1 MAPSSTEPIA
11 DGSSLPSRDTNER
24 QLLLSCE
31 ASLSYPCNLA
41 QSLIFEHTLES
52 YRCKLHDESKRLFNP
67 SPEVTLL
74 KFWETNKDSSGN
86 FKVPIQS
93 KHSRARLE
101 VSQQDLTYL
110 LSYHQVM
117 PHFLDLLFTCGRQE
131 KLRDFHY
138 TAFRHENY
146 LHRGGPDLKNLF
158 KIERIGRSGQQI
170 QQCYNLHSV
179 ERTESEWGW
188 SIRQTVL
195 YHSFDIETGK
205 SFWIFIKGNNTIEN
219 RIRMATDSRRSTTM
233 AANSHRTLT
242 GSFGASLAG
251 HTHIME
257 WCGEQWR
264 WYINEME
271 DRLRNKAKIAVLAD
285 VDHLVGPT
293 MIPAPSRPG
302 TLMPPRSP
310 QATLAT
316 SSPTSLSILRTSFTR
331 FSSFSKTEKSPTIG
345 EWDIAHPN
353 HTSNIVEEPEEI
365 DDNGDNDDA
374 NLERMFS
381 FEKLQDLHQTGEH
394 MQEALMVLKQNRNII
409 KEIREH
415 YSTMLDSDDF
425 PAEIR
430 DGCRLQVAKFSQ
442 RALSIEKDLEVQ
454 QSRLETLN
462 ILLEDRSNLFYS
474 IQQYASMQ
482 ASKHF
487 AKNAQAS
494 TDFTMAMTAKMNH
507 MTEKMHD
514 IALKTGHQTVSMHV
528 ITVFTL
534 IFLPGTFLATF
545 FSSGILR
552 WYDSEDKL
560 ANSKYSWDM
569 KKDRLSLYL
578 KIVIPMM
585 VLIILGWLILYFKS
599 KTQRKE
605 DGRLGL
611 LTSLEEGLGG
621 SPASEE
627 SKTQSSNT
635 QIPQGR

>member
-1 MAPSSTEPIA
+1 
-11 DGSSLPSRDTNER
+11 
-24 QLLLSCE
+24 
-31 ASLSYPCNLA
+31 
-41 QSLIFEHTLES
+41 
-52 YRCKLHDESKRLFNP
+52 
-67 SPEVTLL
+67 
-74 KFWETNKDSSGN
+74 
-86 FKVPIQS
+86 
-93 KHSRARLE
+93 
-101 VSQQDLTYL
+101 
-110 LSYHQVM
+110 M

-131 KLRDFHY
+131 KLQDFHY
-138 TAFRHENY
+138 TAFRYENY

-179 ERTESEWGW
+179 ERTKSEWGW

-195 YHSFDIETGK
+195 YHSFDVETGK

-219 RIRMATDSRRSTTM
+219 RIRKATDSRRSAAM

-302 TLMPPRSP
+302 TLMTPRSP
-310 QATLAT
+310 QTTSAT
-316 SSPTSLSILRTSFTR
+316 SSPISLSKLRTLFTR

-353 HTSNIVEEPEEI
+353 HTANIVEEPEEI
-365 DDNGDNDDA
+365 DDNGDNDDT

-415 YSTMLDSDDF
+415 YTTMLDSDDF

-430 DGCRLQVAKFSQ
+430 DG
-442 RALSIEKDLEVQ
+442 EGP
-454 QSRLETLN
+454 
-462 ILLEDRSNLFYS
+462 RSAAVKARDTQYPFYS

-534 IFLPGTFLATF
+534 IFLPGTFLAVSLLRRFSPNMPLITRQTF
-545 FSSGILR
+545 FCSGILR

-605 DGRLGL
+605 DGGLGL

-621 SPASEE
+621 SPAGEE